1 MKEEHDSA
9 KADAQ
14 HAHVIVN
21 CISGQFELVR
31 CSEVVGVLEFKRAGK
46 HFDLVRTYVS
56 PEHRGQGYARTWSST
71 AWTEAS
77 LHLTSNGWT
86 IARFPFCCGEDGG
99 LAARAVN
106 PLQAPGRRPFASV
119 WPS

>member
-56 PEHRGQGYARTWSST
+56 PEHRGQGYARMLVAPVLSAIKGNAGTIT
-71 AWTEAS
+71 ASCSYVGRVAAS
-77 LHLTSNGWT
+77 DEQFAAIVVPPL
-86 IARFPFCCGEDGG
+86 GES
-99 LAARAVN
+99 LEE
-106 PLQAPGRRPFASV
+106 
-119 WPS
+119 

>member
-56 PEHRGQGYARTWSST
+56 PPSRATLERSQHHVATLAGSPHQTSS
-71 AWTEAS
+71 S
-77 LHLTSNGWT
+77 Q
-86 IARFPFCCGEDGG
+86 R
-99 LAARAVN
+99 
-106 PLQAPGRRPFASV
+106 
-119 WPS
+119 